1 AKVISELDC
10 LQSFAEIAQKY
21 NYARPAFSE
30 DKTLK
35 LTNSRHPV
43 VERVMDHNDY
53 VPNDC
58 NLDQDTFI
66 YLITG
71 PNMSGKSTYMRQVA
85 IISIMAQMGAYVPC
99 ETAVLPVFDQIFTRI
114 GAADDLVS
122 GKSTFMVEMLEA
134 QKALANA
141 TENSLIIFDE
151 IGRGT
156 STYDRLALAHAMI
169 EFVAHTSHAKTLFF
183 THYHE
188 LTTLDQSLPSLKN
201 VHVAANEYKGELIF
215 LHKVK
220 DGAVDDSYGIQV
232 AKLAHLPEAVI
243 SRAQVILD
251 AFEQNNNHGQA
262 TNEQMNVI
270 KSGVEA
276 PPIEKSF
283 VSENEHSYNDDTQA
297 QSSHQFEQ
305 AAFDLFDYPAE
316 QSEVETEIKQL
327 NLS

>member
-1 AKVISELDC
+1 
-10 LQSFAEIAQKY
+10 
-21 NYARPAFSE
+21 
-30 DKTLK
+30 
-35 LTNSRHPV
+35 
-43 VERVMDHNDY
+43 
-53 VPNDC
+53 
-58 NLDQDTFI
+58 
-66 YLITG
+66 
-71 PNMSGKSTYMRQVA
+71 
-85 IISIMAQMGAYVPC
+85 
-99 ETAVLPVFDQIFTRI
+99 
-114 GAADDLVS
+114 
-122 GKSTFMVEMLEA
+122 MVEMLEA
-134 QKALANA
+134 KKALANA

-156 STYDRLALAHAMI
+156 STYDGLALAQAMI
-169 EFVAHTSHAKTLFF
+169 EFVAHTSHAKTLFS

-283 VSENEHSYNDDTQA
+283 VSENEHSYNDNKQA

-327 NLS
+327 NLSNMTPIEALVKLSELQKQLK